1 MTTKK
6 GKSKVDYSVRE
17 PNIDDAIEFYR
28 IIASGLDAGV
38 GQAVGLAILGARNEN
53 NEMAVQA
60 AAQAVAEALGTAFN
74 NRATSTDARNFIFS
88 LWEPKLALS
97 EGETYEAKKREEW
110 KKLPMRGANEL
121 IDAFRKTDNFADF
134 LEFFTDMMPN
144 ETDSGETSTPSGGT
158 PVS

>member
-1 MTTKK
+1 MTAKSKK
-6 GKSKVDYSVRE
+6 GPDYSVRE
-17 PNIDDAIEFYR
+17 PNIDDAIELYG
-28 IIASGLDAGV
+28 IVGSGLDAEV
-38 GQAVGLAILGARNEN
+38 GRAIGLAILGLQNEN

-60 AAQAVAEALGTAFN
+60 GAQAVAEALGTAFN
-74 NRATSTDARNFIFS
+74 NRATRTDARNFIFS

-144 ETDSGETSTPSGGT
+144 ATDSGETSTPSGGT
-158 PVS
+158 PAS